1 MVKEK
6 NLRRFLYGG
15 MSMMKQ
21 IKCMICMGI
30 LLSLVHVGQGEDWT
44 QLGHDTHHTYSS
56 ELSVPKNLELKWQY
70 QTRKY
75 NESSPAVVEDR
86 VYIFD
91 RETLYCL
98 ALDTGEL
105 LFEVPAYAKC
115 PSTPTVADGKIY
127 LASDVNHFQCLDAST
142 GTVLWGKKLPEL
154 HWVNPLVDDTALYV
168 TVDNLTYSS
177 PMGFP
182 ILDCMMVPQWLTLL
196 ALDKDTGEEIWRY
209 SVPDDSSF
217 DVSGVGFPVLVHG
230 TLLFHVN
237 YYEDEESFLSF
248 REKSDFVCI
257 DADTGSLKWKHEGVI
272 LSAPIELDS
281 ITPAWITYYENRI
294 YMSCKGY
301 VMAAD
306 METWG
311 RVWEYDLSQGW
322 DAFFSVGYGVVVAN
336 GEDSTSCLDVK
347 TGQKL
352 WEIPGI
358 WGSRMPVITE
368 EDVFIGS
375 FDGTLYRIHTE
386 SGEIIWSDYVGGT
399 VFSPVVAH
407 EHVLVV
413 ANDNTLYCFGPSR
426 TPFKIG
432 LAIAAVILVLVL
444 LLLLKKINR
453 I

>member
-1 MVKEK
+1 
-6 NLRRFLYGG
+6 
-15 MSMMKQ
+15 
-21 IKCMICMGI
+21 MICIGV
-30 LLSLVHVGQGEDWT
+30 LLSLVQFGQGEDWT

-56 ELSVPKNLELKWQY
+56 EISVPKNLELKWQY

-105 LFEVPAYAKC
+105 LYEVPAYAKC
-115 PSTPTVADGKIY
+115 PSTPTVADGKVY

-142 GTVLWGKKLPEL
+142 GTVLWGKELPEL

-168 TVDNLTYSS
+168 TVDNSNWDFDPL
-177 PMGFP
+177 GFP
-182 ILDCMMVPQWLTLL
+182 ILHCMMVPQWLTLL
-196 ALDKDTGEEIWRY
+196 ALDKGTGEEIWRY
-209 SVPDDSSF
+209 SVVDDSPF
-217 DVSGVGFPVLVHG
+217 DVSGVGFPILVNG

-237 YYEDEESFLSF
+237 YYEDEESFLAF

-272 LSAPIELDS
+272 PSAPIELDS
-281 ITPAWITYYENRI
+281 ITPAWITYYEKRV
-294 YMSCKGY
+294 YMSCKRY

-306 METWG
+306 MGTWDL
-311 RVWEYDLSQGW
+311 VWEYDLSQGW

-336 GEDSTSCLDVK
+336 GEGGVYCLDAE
-347 TGQKL
+347 TGQEL
-352 WEIPGI
+352 WKIPAIG
-358 WGSRMPVITE
+358 GLTMPVITE
-368 EDVFIGS
+368 KDVFIGS
-375 FDGTLYRIHTE
+375 FDGTLCRINIK
-386 SGEIIWSDYVGGT
+386 SGEILWSYYVGGT
-399 VFSPVVAH
+399 LFSPVVAH
-407 EHVLVV
+407 GHVLVGT
-413 ANDNTLYCFGPSR
+413 NENILYCFGPSR

-432 LAIAAVILVLVL
+432 LVIAAVILVTVL
-444 LLLLKKINR
+444 LLLLKKTNR

>member
-1 MVKEK
+1 
-6 NLRRFLYGG
+6 
-15 MSMMKQ
+15 
-21 IKCMICMGI
+21 
-30 LLSLVHVGQGEDWT
+30 
-44 QLGHDTHHTYSS
+44 
-56 ELSVPKNLELKWQY
+56 
-70 QTRKY
+70 
-75 NESSPAVVEDR
+75 
-86 VYIFD
+86 
-91 RETLYCL
+91 
-98 ALDTGEL
+98 
-105 LFEVPAYAKC
+105 
-115 PSTPTVADGKIY
+115 
-127 LASDVNHFQCLDAST
+127 
-142 GTVLWGKKLPEL
+142 
-154 HWVNPLVDDTALYV
+154 
-168 TVDNLTYSS
+168 
-177 PMGFP
+177 MGFP

-217 DVSGVGFPVLVHG
+217 DVSGVGFPILVHG

-237 YYEDEESFLSF
+237 YYEDEENFLSF

-272 LSAPIELDS
+272 PSAPIELDS
-281 ITPAWITYYENRI
+281 ITPAWITYYENKI

-306 METWG
+306 METWDL
-311 RVWEYDLSQGW
+311 VWEYDLSQGW

-336 GEDSTSCLDVK
+336 GEGSTSCLDAE

-352 WEIPGI
+352 WEIPAI

-368 EDVFIGS
+368 KDVFIGS

-386 SGEIIWSDYVGGT
+386 SGEIIWSFYTGGT

-413 ANDNTLYCFGPSR
+413 ANDNILYCFGPSR

-432 LAIAAVILVLVL
+432 LAITAGILVLVL
-444 LLLLKKINR
+444 LLYLKKINR